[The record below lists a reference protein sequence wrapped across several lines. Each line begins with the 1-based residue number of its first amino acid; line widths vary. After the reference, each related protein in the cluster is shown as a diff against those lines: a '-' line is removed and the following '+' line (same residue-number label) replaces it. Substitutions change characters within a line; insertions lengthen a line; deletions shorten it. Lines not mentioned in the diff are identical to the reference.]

1 RVKRLDHD
9 AQATSDEEQAS
20 GTDQRAAGGEG
31 EWTRTTARA
40 EALELLVEV
49 GGEQPVRAQN
59 RDDRQRDDDD
69 LVRALQPRQLAVN
82 GAGRRRGGQPDEQD
96 QEDGGDEQNEK
107 EAAAPGALPC
117 QSKLLTKAR
126 HGPKVAAPGPRRA
139 D

>member
-1 RVKRLDHD
+1 
-9 AQATSDEEQAS
+9 AQAASDKNEPA
-20 GTDQRAAGGEG
+20 GADQRAAGREG

-40 EALELLVEV
+40 EALKFLVEV
-49 GGEQPVRAQN
+49 GGEQTVRAQN

-69 LVRALQPRQLAVN
+69 LVGALQPGQLAVD
-82 GAGRRRGGQPDEQD
+82 GAGRRRGGQPDEQH
-96 QEDGGDEQNEK
+96 QEDGGDEENEK